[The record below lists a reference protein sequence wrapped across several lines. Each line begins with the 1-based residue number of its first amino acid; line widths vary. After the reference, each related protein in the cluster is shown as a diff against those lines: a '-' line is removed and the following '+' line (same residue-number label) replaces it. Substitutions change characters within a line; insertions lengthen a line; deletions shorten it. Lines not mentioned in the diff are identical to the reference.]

1 MSKNI
6 FAARLRELRGS
17 SSQREMYTKIGISQP
32 TYSCWESG
40 TKFPLAFQ
48 LSKISI
54 TLGISADWLLGLS
67 DRREGGVKTVADPAL
82 VAENESLKAENARLK
97 AELLRHQGEI
107 AGLNSAIKHL
117 SNK

>member
-6 FAARLRELRGS
+6 FATRLRELRGS
-17 SSQREMYTKIGISQP
+17 LSQREMYTKIGISQP

-54 TLGISADWLLGLS
+54 TLGISADWLLGLT
-67 DRREGGVKTVADPAL
+67 DRREGGVKTVADPTL
-82 VAENESLKAENARLK
+82 IAENEALKAEITQLQAK
-97 AELLRHQGEI
+97 LLSCQGEI
-107 AGLNSAIKHL
+107 NGLNSAIKLL